1 MKSVLIVDDERPLI
15 LSLKDGLE
23 AYYVDQ
29 LSVLTAPS
37 GEEAVDILGSSA
49 VDLLVTDLKM
59 PGMNG
64 LELLEYM
71 KQHFPSVPCIVMTA
85 FNTPEIER
93 KLRELGPFQAIE
105 KPIGFGELV
114 QSISNI
120 LDLKGRG
127 P

>member
-1 MKSVLIVDDERPLI
+1 MKSILIVDDERPLI

-23 AYYVDQ
+23 AYYADQ
-29 LSVLTAPS
+29 LSVLIAAS
-37 GEEAVDILGSSA
+37 GEEAVEIVRSTA

-71 KQHFPSVPCIVMTA
+71 KNHFPTVPCIVMTA
-85 FNTPEIER
+85 FNTPEIEL
-93 KLRELGPFQAIE
+93 KLRKLGPFQAIE

-114 QSISNI
+114 QSISEI
-120 LDLKGRG
+120 LNLKGRG